1 ALVSYSVKSPCCR
14 IGTRL
19 NGCSARWVAEPI
31 SGSRSR
37 NVYGTCL
44 WVSTSRAIWTK
55 VLRGNPSTTTSGMTS
70 NSRGIRICGR
80 RWRPLSLTRGSD
92 EDSDAFH
99 LPRRY
104 LDPRWREHRRACCR
118 RRGLRTCNR
127 HVPRHLRTL
136 ARHTHHLAARRQG
149 DRGQPPS
156 ARGVESIK
164 STTFREVKKVPTS
177 LYLGSKS
184 PHW

>member
-1 ALVSYSVKSPCCR
+1 
-14 IGTRL
+14 
-19 NGCSARWVAEPI
+19 CSTE
-31 SGSRSR
+31 
-37 NVYGTCL
+37 
-44 WVSTSRAIWTK
+44 
-55 VLRGNPSTTTSGMTS
+55 LRGNVQDFPQEAADGGLFLLQERESDG
-70 NSRGIRICGR
+70 
-80 RWRPLSLTRGSD
+80 D
-92 EDSDAFH
+92 EDANAFH

-136 ARHTHHLAARRQG
+136 ARHTHHLAVRRQG

-164 STTFREVKKVPTS
+164 STTFPEVKKAPTS

-184 PHW
+184 THW